1 MSEKGNQV
9 WARDIK
15 MGIGAW
21 SWGDSLYW
29 GYGRSHD
36 FDDARAAF
44 ETSLEAGIRIF
55 DTAELYGFGNAE
67 KVLGRLLREADQPAR
82 IVTKFLPLPWRLTR
96 NSLARALRGSLERLG
111 KEQVD
116 LYLVHQPWPPV
127 PVETWAEAL
136 ADVAEAGLARHVG
149 VSNYDVDRMRRA
161 HEVLGRRGFS
171 LAANQVEYHLLHR
184 DPERN
189 GLLDEAQR
197 LGVRVMAWG
206 PLGQGL
212 LTGKYG
218 PDNPLPGV
226 RGLAY
231 NRRLKEVQPLL
242 EVMREIGDAH
252 DKTPAQVAINW
263 VIAKGPMPIPGAK
276 NARQAEE
283 DAAAADWQLAED
295 ELAALDAASEPLS

>member
-1 MSEKGNQV
+1 MSDKGNQV
-9 WARDIK
+9 WGRGIK

-21 SWGDSLYW
+21 SWGDRLFW
-29 GYGRSHD
+29 DYGKSHD
-36 FDDARAAF
+36 LDDVREAF
-44 ETSLEAGIRIF
+44 QTSLKGGVRLF
-55 DTAELYGFGNAE
+55 DTAELYGWGKAE
-67 KVLGRLLREADQPAR
+67 KVLGRQLESSSQPVQ

-96 NSLARALRGSLERLG
+96 GSLVRALRGSLERLG
-111 KEQVD
+111 QEQVD

-136 ADVAEAGLARHVG
+136 ADAVEAGLARHVG
-149 VSNYDVDRMRRA
+149 VSNYGPDKMRRA
-161 HEVLGRRGFS
+161 HQVLARRGVA

-189 GLLDEAQR
+189 GLLAEAER

-212 LTGKYG
+212 LTGKYS
-218 PDNPLPGV
+218 PENPLPGV

-242 EVMREIGDAH
+242 RTMREIGEAH
-252 DKTPAQVAINW
+252 DKTPAQLAISW

-276 NARQAEE
+276 NGQQAAENAE
-283 DAAAADWQLAED
+283 AGRWQLPAD
-295 ELAALDAASEPLS
+295 AVAALDEASEHLA

>member
-1 MSEKGNQV
+1 MSEQGKEV
-9 WARDIK
+9 WAHDVK

-21 SWGDSLYW
+21 SWGGRLFWD
-29 GYGRSHD
+29 YGRSHG

-44 ETSLEAGIRIF
+44 HNSLHAGIRIF
-55 DTAELYGFGNAE
+55 DTAELYGLGEAE
-67 KVLGRLLREADQPAR
+67 RVFGRLLGDTDEPVRV
-82 IVTKFLPLPWRLTR
+82 VTKFLPLPWRLAR
-96 NSLARALRGSLERLG
+96 NSLMKALRSSLERLG
-111 KEQVD
+111 QEQVD

-136 ADVAEAGLARHVG
+136 ADASEAGLARHVG
-149 VSNYDVDRMRRA
+149 VSNYDVDKMRRA
-161 HEVLGRRGFS
+161 HEVLARRGVP
-171 LAANQVEYHLLHR
+171 LAANQVEYHLLQR

-242 EVMREIGDAH
+242 ELMREIGDAH
-252 DKTPAQVAINW
+252 NKTPAQVAISW

-283 DAAAADWQLAED
+283 DAAAAELQLAED
-295 ELAALDAASEPLS
+295 EVAALDAASDKLS